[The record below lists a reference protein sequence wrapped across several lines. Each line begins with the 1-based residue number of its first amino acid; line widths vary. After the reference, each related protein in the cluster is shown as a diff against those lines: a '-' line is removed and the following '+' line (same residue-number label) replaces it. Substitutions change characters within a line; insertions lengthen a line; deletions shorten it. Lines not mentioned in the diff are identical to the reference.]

1 MGLRGVP
8 PRLKLR
14 WKSWRVESHP
24 YRPGYTYIAA
34 EDTEIAG
41 SVEHPA
47 EGAAIDIPV
56 EFEYN
61 DVQREQITD
70 RRDCLWEHHIIT
82 RRKERLPARC

>member
-1 MGLRGVP
+1 M
-8 PRLKLR
+8 
-14 WKSWRVESHP
+14 ESHP

-41 SVEHPA
+41 SEEHPA

-70 RRDCLWEHHIIT
+70 RRDCL
-82 RRKERLPARC
+82 